1 MLSAQAVLAQAA
13 WTGVRIIIGYRAIG
27 MGADAAVLGALAS
40 CFALPALLTAV
51 PAGKLAD
58 RVGGTALTLVGL
70 VIASGGTIAMLV
82 SRGLPSILVM
92 SALIGLGQILVMV
105 GQQSFMAQVSRPGS
119 RDRAF
124 AAISTAMSL
133 GQLVGPPT
141 VMMLASA
148 GSKSGAVPDTGVG
161 LLACAVAAI
170 PAAVLHLGLR
180 RADPARQKQPRKAI
194 LPAGGSRL
202 LRAPGLWRSM
212 TVSAAVL
219 VTVDLMYAYMPLWAS
234 ERGIG
239 APEVGLL
246 LAVRAGVTVLSRVG
260 MTWLIAKI
268 GRKALLIVSISCGAA
283 ALLAFPFVGQ
293 GGAYLVMIG
302 LGIGL
307 GIPQP
312 LTMSWAV
319 NLTDAS
325 RYGAVLGLRMTASRL
340 GQISVP
346 LAIGTLASPLGTL
359 GVFWTNAGMLLGAV
373 AVVATST
380 PDRPP
385 DPDSEDPR
393 GQSG

>member
-1 MLSAQAVLAQAA
+1 M
-13 WTGVRIIIGYRAIG
+13 
-27 MGADAAVLGALAS
+27 
-40 CFALPALLTAV
+40 
-51 PAGKLAD
+51 
-58 RVGGTALTLVGL
+58 TLVGL
-70 VIASGGTIAMLV
+70 VIASAGTIAMLV
-82 SRGLPSILVM
+82 SWGLPSLLLM

-148 GSKSGAVPDTGVG
+148 SSKSGGLPDTGVG
-161 LLACAVAAI
+161 LLVCAVAAI
-170 PAAVLHLGLR
+170 PAALLHLGLR
-180 RADPARQKQPRKAI
+180 RADPARRKQRRKVTR
-194 LPAGGSRL
+194 PGRSRL
-202 LRAPGLWRSM
+202 LSAPGLWRSM

-234 ERGIG
+234 EKGIG

-260 MTWLIAKI
+260 MTWLIDKI
-268 GRKALLIVSISCGAA
+268 GRKALLIASISCGAA

-293 GGAYLVMIG
+293 AGAYLVMVG

-325 RYGAVLGLRMTASRL
+325 RYGAVLGLRMTASRF

-346 LAIGTLASPLGTL
+346 LAIGTLASPLGSL

-373 AVVATST
+373 AVAATST
-380 PDRPP
+380 TDRPP
-385 DPDSEDPR
+385 DPDADEPH